1 MSRGSACYTVEVE
14 EHEDTLRVYTT
25 LDWGVGRRFGTS
37 VITVMKQRGPHQ
49 AHDPA

>member
-25 LDWGVGRRFGTS
+25 LDSGVGGTLRYKRYHS
-37 VITVMKQRGPHQ
+37 HET
-49 AHDPA
+49 AWSTSSS